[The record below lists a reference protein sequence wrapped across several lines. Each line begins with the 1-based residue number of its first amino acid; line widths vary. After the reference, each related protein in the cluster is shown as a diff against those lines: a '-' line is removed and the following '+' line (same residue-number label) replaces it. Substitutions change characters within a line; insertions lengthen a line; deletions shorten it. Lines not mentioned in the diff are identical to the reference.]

1 MMFGGVT
8 WDEFKTFQSSI
19 GEGRGARVSYLDGI
33 IQFMTVS
40 LEHESR
46 KSHLGCLLE
55 AWLFEQD
62 VEFFAHGNATL
73 ESKRKKAA
81 KEPDESYC
89 FHVQKKIPDLAIEVA
104 ITRGGIDTLELYRR
118 WQVPEVWIWQ
128 RDRLRIFH
136 FEKGGYAPAVRSRH
150 FPELDLALLE
160 QCARVESVT
169 QARRAFLAGLRKKRR
184 KN

>member
-1 MMFGGVT
+1 MMFGGVS
-8 WDEFKTFQSSI
+8 WEEFKTFQTTL

-46 KSHLGCLLE
+46 KSHLGRLLE
-55 AWLFEQD
+55 AYLFEKD
-62 VEFFAHGNATL
+62 VEIFPHGNATL

-89 FHVQKKIPDLAIEVA
+89 FHVQKKTPDLAIEVA

-118 WQVPEVWIWQ
+118 WQIPEVWIWQ
-128 RDRLRIFH
+128 SDRLRVFH
-136 FEKGGYAPAVRSRH
+136 FENGAYAPASRCLH
-150 FPELDLALLE
+150 FPNLDLALLE
-160 QCARVESVT
+160 KCARIPSVT
-169 QARRAFLAGLRKKRR
+169 QARREFLAGLKKKRR
-184 KN
+184 R